1 MPENKDLPLVPFPM
15 KLYWG
20 ELSKAQCKTESEAV
34 KVTMIDYPKDDFR
47 KRCAKMILTTWTD
60 SPIKDLTREQVNT
73 AFEEMLTGKT
83 LPNPMEGLIFTFLIE
98 GMSMTDVTHFL
109 RHRTMSSVVAKTS
122 GERDLRH
129 DDYLIPTSI
138 NNSEF
143 RHEYLKYIEMGK
155 NLYAKMVDSRKISIM
170 DARHVLPRADLYF
183 YYASMNLK
191 DAIAYINQRKCSAVQ
206 TITDNLIA
214 KGIFEEISIIIP
226 EIKNVVSL
234 KCDKRCHFVN
244 SPLDKN
250 TRLYIPDATHAKLM
264 EYNPN
269 NYLYRKR
276 RYEMGSPK
284 TIQDE

>member
-1 MPENKDLPLVPFPM
+1 MRLH
-15 KLYWG
+15 WG
-20 ELSKAQCKTESEAV
+20 ELTRAQCKTESEAV
-34 KVTMIDYPKDDFR
+34 KVTLLDHPKDNFR
-47 KRCAKMILTTWTD
+47 ERCAKMILTTWAE
-60 SPIKDLTREQVNT
+60 SPIENLTKEQINT
-73 AFEEMLTGKT
+73 AFNEMLQGKT
-83 LPNPMEGLIFTFLIE
+83 LPNPMEGLIFSFLIE

-109 RHRTMSSVVAKTS
+109 RHRTISTIAKTS

-129 DDYLIPTSI
+129 DDYLIPEAIDKSK
-138 NNSEF
+138 F
-143 RHEYLKYIEMGK
+143 REEYIKYIEEGK
-155 NLYAKMVDSRKISIM
+155 NLYAKMVDSKEISIM
-170 DARHVLPRADLYF
+170 DARHILPRADLYF

-191 DAIAYINQRKCSAVQ
+191 DAINYINQRKCSAVQ
-206 TITDNLIA
+206 TVTDNLIA
-214 KGIFEEISIIIP
+214 KGIFEEISRIIP

-250 TRLYIPDATHAKLM
+250 TRLYIPDATHAKLI

-269 NYLYRKR
+269 NYLYKKR